1 VRSRIY
7 VRCASDHREDD
18 LRPCGSFSLRAR
30 VRQARRALDEQES
43 AVTEL
48 RNRSGQL
55 IAAAALTTS
64 FFGGEVVHHSF
75 GVIAWIAVGIFVA
88 LSLAVLAV
96 LWPRHDWEFN
106 LSPAQLIATYIEPED
121 GDPLPLPAIHRD
133 LALHMGNSASRN
145 RKQLRSLTGAFRL
158 GSCLLVAEV
167 VAWVIVLISQ
177 S

>member
-1 VRSRIY
+1 MTSGGADPSAY
-7 VRCASDHREDD
+7 ELAYNE
-18 LRPCGSFSLRAR
+18 
-30 VRQARRALDEQES
+30 ARRALDEQES

-64 FFGGEVVHHSF
+64 FFGGEAIGHF
-75 GVIAWIAVGIFVA
+75 DAMAWVAVGFFVT
-88 LSLAVLAV
+88 LSFAVLAV

-106 LSPAQLIATYIEPED
+106 LSPAQLIATYIEPVD

-158 GSCLLVAEV
+158 GSGLLVAEV
-167 VAWVIVLISQ
+167 VAWVIVLINQ

>member
-1 VRSRIY
+1 MTP
-7 VRCASDHREDD
+7 ASADPSAYE
-18 LRPCGSFSLRAR
+18 LAYKE
-30 VRQARRALDEQES
+30 ARRAPDEQES
-43 AVTEL
+43 AVAEL

-64 FFGGEVVHHSF
+64 FFGGEAIHHNFDVV
-75 GVIAWIAVGIFVA
+75 AWIAVACFVT
-88 LSLAVLAV
+88 LSFAVVAV

-106 LSPAQLIATYIEPED
+106 LSPAQLIGTYIEPAD

-145 RKQLRSLTGAFRL
+145 RKQLHSLTGAFRL

-167 VAWVIVLISQ
+167 VAWVIVLINQ